1 MKNKLSKFN
10 DADFEDEE
18 DDSDYEVEGDDGL
31 LYDSVLDEVD
41 ELVHLKETIDAIN

>member
-18 DDSDYEVEGDDGL
+18 DDSDYEVEGDDEMEDGAYADNVSML
-31 LYDSVLDEVD
+31 RRG
-41 ELVHLKETIDAIN
+41 